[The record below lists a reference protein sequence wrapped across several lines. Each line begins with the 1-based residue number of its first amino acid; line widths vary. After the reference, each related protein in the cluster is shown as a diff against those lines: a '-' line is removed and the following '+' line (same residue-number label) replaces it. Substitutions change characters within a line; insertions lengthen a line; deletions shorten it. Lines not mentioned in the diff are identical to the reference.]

1 MNKNKENPA
10 AIIAAEVPA
19 RTTRSVYP
27 EPFASMMSGRE
38 KRPLGDMFGIKKF
51 GINLTRLAPGSQSA
65 LLHKHTLQ
73 EEFIFILEGQPTLIT
88 ETNEIQLQP
97 GMCAGF
103 IPDDVAHKLENRTTN
118 DVVYLEV
125 GDRIKGDAVSY
136 PADDLVGI
144 FDANGQW
151 SFAHKNGEP
160 Y

>member
-1 MNKNKENPA
+1 MNKNKKNP

-19 RTTRSVYP
+19 RTIRSVYP

-38 KRPLGDMFGIKKF
+38 KRPLGDVFEIKKF
-51 GINLTRLAPGSQSA
+51 GINLTRLAPGAQSA

-88 ETNEIQLQP
+88 ETDEIQLQP

-103 IPDDVAHKLENRTTN
+103 TPDGVAHKLENRTKN
-118 DVVYLEV
+118 DVVYLEI
-125 GDRIKGDAVSY
+125 GDRIQGDAVSY
-136 PADDLVGI
+136 PADDLVGT
-144 FDANGQW
+144 FDINGQW
-151 SFAHKNGEP
+151 SFTHKNGRP